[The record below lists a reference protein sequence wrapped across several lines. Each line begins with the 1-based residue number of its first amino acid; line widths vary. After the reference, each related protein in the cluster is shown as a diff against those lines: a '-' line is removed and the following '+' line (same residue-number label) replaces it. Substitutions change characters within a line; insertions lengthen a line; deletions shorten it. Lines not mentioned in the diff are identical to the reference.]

1 MRVFVAIEISEN
13 KIYQLIKQMQSKISL
28 DAKPIKAENL
38 HFTLQFLGE
47 ISEELSQKV
56 ILALQNIE
64 FSSFSIN
71 MKGLGV
77 FPKSKSP
84 RVIWVGTDE
93 NGGRELTNLAEKV
106 QNALKPLGLYADKPF
121 KPHLTI
127 FRIKNKSKD
136 VKKEVEKEAKAEL
149 GTLYVDRI
157 KLKKSKL
164 LPNGPIYSDLMEV
177 KAKS

>member
-1 MRVFVAIEISEN
+1 MRVFVAIEISN
-13 KIYQLIKQMQSKISL
+13 DKICQSIKQMQSRISI
-28 DAKPIKAENL
+28 DAKPIKVENL

-47 ISEELSQKV
+47 ISEELSQRV

-93 NGGRELTNLAEKV
+93 NGGRDLTNLAEKV

-121 KPHLTI
+121 KPHLTV
-127 FRIKNKSKD
+127 FRIKNGGKD
-136 VKKEVEKEAKAEL
+136 VKKEMEKEAKAEF
-149 GTLYVDRI
+149 GIQHVDRI
-157 KLKKSKL
+157 KLKKSRL
-164 LPNGPIYSDLMEV
+164 LQDGPIYSDLMEV
-177 KAKS
+177 KAKN